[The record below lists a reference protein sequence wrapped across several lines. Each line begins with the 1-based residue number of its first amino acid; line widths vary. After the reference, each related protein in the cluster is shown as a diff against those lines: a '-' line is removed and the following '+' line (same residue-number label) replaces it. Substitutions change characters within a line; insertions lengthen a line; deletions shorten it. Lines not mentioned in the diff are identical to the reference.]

1 MQRNSVLRFVTLFLI
16 FTTAVIYITSCANE
30 NETDEKNNDIT
41 TISGNSDTETAAEGR
56 EGVSDGLPE
65 FDFADASFTIL
76 AETNANVKIFENYWY
91 VESDSGDV
99 IDSAVYNRDR
109 TINERFN
116 TQIKYDFR
124 EAVSA
129 HLTKTVAAG
138 DDIYDL
144 AAFHVIS
151 AGQSTLSD
159 IYMKWNNIP
168 NVDFSRDWWSDSTT
182 EDLTCNGI
190 TLIAVGDVALS
201 SISQTYC
208 MFFNK
213 KLAED
218 YGITGVY
225 DIVINGGW
233 TIDRLM
239 ELSAGIYS
247 DLNMNSE
254 KDTEDLYGFV
264 TNPYSN
270 NLTYFWAFGNKIYTK
285 NIGGKMELTYMS
297 DKLVSVM
304 DKLYNLIFETEGSM
318 TTLKYD
324 SPYGDSA
331 HGLARDLFANSQA
344 VFANGFFNMA
354 VNNFRDMKDEYG
366 IIPYPK
372 WNEDQK
378 DYLTMCDG
386 NFEALMVPKTI
397 QNKEKTGI
405 ITEALNAESWRSVV
419 PAFYEIALKYK
430 YTRDEESIGMLDLI
444 VAGRVF
450 DFGFVYDGTKGCS
463 FIIQTLITQKSKDI
477 ASYYAKNEKS
487 ILKQYDA
494 IFEYFNNYDA

>member
-1 MQRNSVLRFVTLFLI
+1 MSKKATLRIVALLLLL
-16 FTTAVIYITSCANE
+16 AVNYGLLPSCSDGGTANE
-30 NETDEKNNDIT
+30 NAET
-41 TISGNSDTETAAEGR
+41 TIASDFQDSETADTGR
-56 EGVSDGLPE
+56 QGVSDGLPE
-65 FDFADASFTIL
+65 TDFGKEPFTIL
-76 AETNANVKIFENYWY
+76 AETNANTKIFENYWY

-109 TINERFN
+109 TINERYN
-116 TQIKYDFR
+116 IQIKYDFR
-124 EAVSA
+124 EAVAA
-129 HLTKTVAAG
+129 HLTDTVSAG
-138 DDIYDL
+138 DDVYDL

-159 IYMKWNNIP
+159 IYMKWNGIP
-168 NVDFSRDWWSDSTT
+168 HVDFSRDWWSDSTT
-182 EDLTCNGI
+182 EDLTYNGI
-190 TLIAVGDVALS
+190 TLIAVGDASLS

-213 KLAED
+213 NLAEN

-225 DIVINGGW
+225 DTVLSGGW
-233 TIDRLM
+233 TIDKLA

-247 DLNMNSE
+247 DLNMNNE

-270 NLTYFWAFGNKIYTK
+270 NLTYFWAFGNKIYTQ
-285 NIGGKMELTYMS
+285 NPGGEMELTYMT

-304 DKLYNLIFETEGSM
+304 DRIYSYIYETEGSM

-372 WNEDQK
+372 WNEEQK
-378 DYLTMCDG
+378 EYLTMCDG
-386 NFEALMVPKTI
+386 NFEALMVPKTV

-444 VAGRVF
+444 TAGRVF
-450 DFGFVYDGTKGCS
+450 DFGFVYDGTRGCS

-494 IFEYFNNYDA
+494 IFEYFNNYE